1 MTVARARGPKAKA
14 DKLFSLYIRSRGV
27 CEACGDRDYTK
38 LQTAHIVSRR
48 FNATRVDPAN
58 AYAMCWKC
66 HHHFTAWPLEF
77 AAFVVKTKGQ
87 AEYDRLKAKAE
98 AGVKVNDA
106 FWLAEV
112 ERLSALMAQT
122 GGDAA

>member
-27 CEACGDRDYTK
+27 CESCGDRDYTK
-38 LQTAHIVSRR
+38 LQTGHIVSRR
-48 FNATRVDPAN
+48 YNATRVDPAN
-58 AYAMCWKC
+58 AFALCWVC
-66 HHHFTAWPLEF
+66 HHRFTAWPLEF
-77 AAFVVKTKGQ
+77 AAFVISKIGQ
-87 AEYDRLKAKAE
+87 EEYDRLKAKAE

-106 FWLAEV
+106 FWLAEC
-112 ERLSALMAQT
+112 ERLSALMARA